1 MQHFLNRHGPAPN
14 PIGVPPTIRFM
25 YEPGHFGDHDE
36 AQTLAMLRSTG
47 FGHLV
52 VADGEQFEASPLPF
66 LVEDDLSAARMH
78 VARPNRI
85 WRLAPCPA
93 FLAVTASDAYI
104 SPSWYASTAEHG
116 RVVPTWN
123 YEVVYLHGHLVAHDD
138 DAWIADQ
145 MRSLTDHHEAGVAR
159 PWSVDDPPDGY
170 IEKMRRGTVGLELH
184 VTRIESKR
192 KLGQNRSHDDVS
204 GVISGL
210 RAEGRRQ
217 SESVASAMD
226 T

>member
-1 MQHFLNRHGPAPN
+1 MR
-14 PIGVPPTIRFM
+14 TIRFM
-25 YEPGHFGDHDE
+25 YEPGHFGDADE
-36 AQTLAMLRSTG
+36 AQTVAMLRSTG

-52 VADGEQFEASPLPF
+52 VTDGERFEASPLPF
-66 LVEDDLSAARMH
+66 LVDDDLSVVRVH

-123 YEVVYLHGHLVAHDD
+123 YEVVYLHGRLVAHDD

-145 MRSLTDHHEAGVAR
+145 MRDLTDHHEADMAA
-159 PWSVDDPPDGY
+159 PWSVDDPPNGFV
-170 IEKMRRGTVGLELH
+170 EKMRRGTVGLQLH

-192 KLGQNRSHDDVS
+192 KLGQNRSQDDI
-204 GVISGL
+204 GGAISGL
-210 RAEGRRQ
+210 RAEGGSQ
-217 SESVASAMD
+217 GEPVASAMEH
-226 T
+226 TAWPA